1 MRSTSF
7 IRTFAFALLAGAATF
22 AAAQSWPDKPV
33 HFIIPFPPGG
43 STDVVG
49 RLIADRLAQSLKQPF
64 VIENKGGAGGTLGS
78 DYVAKA
84 PADGYTVLLGTSST
98 HAIAPSL
105 YRKLPYNPA
114 RDFVPV
120 TLVGKATI
128 LLVVNPS
135 VPARSVRELIALAKA
150 KPGELTY
157 ASSGNGSI
165 SHLTGAYFASLAGID
180 IRHIPYKG
188 DTPMITDM
196 IAGRVSL
203 AFGTAVAFL
212 PQVKAGKLE
221 ALAVTDAQPSPIAPG
236 LPTVA
241 ASGLPDFEALQWFGL
256 LVPAG
261 TPPEIVTRLQTE
273 TDRILQVPDV
283 RAQLQ
288 TLGIEVVGGSSAQFG
303 AFMRAET
310 AKWAKIVRD
319 SGATVD

>member
-1 MRSTSF
+1 
-7 IRTFAFALLAGAATF
+7 
-22 AAAQSWPDKPV
+22 
-33 HFIIPFPPGG
+33 
-43 STDVVG
+43 
-49 RLIADRLAQSLKQPF
+49 
-64 VIENKGGAGGTLGS
+64 
-78 DYVAKA
+78 
-84 PADGYTVLLGTSST
+84 
-98 HAIAPSL
+98 
-105 YRKLPYNPA
+105 
-114 RDFVPV
+114 
-120 TLVGKATI
+120 
-128 LLVVNPS
+128 
-135 VPARSVRELIALAKA
+135 
-150 KPGELTY
+150 
-157 ASSGNGSI
+157 
-165 SHLTGAYFASLAGID
+165 
-180 IRHIPYKG
+180 
-188 DTPMITDM
+188 MITDM

-241 ASGLPDFEALQWFGL
+241 AAGLPDFEALQWFGL

-273 TDRILQVPDV
+273 TDRILQLPDV

-303 AFMRAET
+303 AFMQAET